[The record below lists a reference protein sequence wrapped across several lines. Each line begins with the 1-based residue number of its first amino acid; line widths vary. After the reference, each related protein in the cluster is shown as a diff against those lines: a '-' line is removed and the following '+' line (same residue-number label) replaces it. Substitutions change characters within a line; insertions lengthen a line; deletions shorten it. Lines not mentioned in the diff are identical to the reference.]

1 MEYWFWTIFSLLTI
15 VWYIVVTIIVSYK
28 GGQDIKEM
36 IRKLSKE

>member
-15 VWYIVVTIIVSYK
+15 VWYIVVTIVVAFK

-36 IRKLSKE
+36 IRRLSKR